1 MMEIISVVLIISVLA
16 ALALPRFSDTIEK
29 SRITEAINILEALR
43 NAQEI
48 YNLENGAYTAVV
60 DDLEVTIPASQN
72 FDVPTVSDAP
82 DPLASVRRN
91 AAGYDYTLTIDV
103 DGTVRCAGVTPAGI
117 CARLGCP
124 GDICN

>member
-1 MMEIISVVLIISVLA
+1 MMEIISVILIISVLA

-43 NAQEI
+43 NAQEV
-48 YNLENGAYTAVV
+48 YNLENGTYTAVV
-60 DDLEVTIPASQN
+60 GDLEITIPASQN
-72 FDVPTVSDAP
+72 FDVPTVELP
-82 DPLASVRRN
+82 DPLASIRRN